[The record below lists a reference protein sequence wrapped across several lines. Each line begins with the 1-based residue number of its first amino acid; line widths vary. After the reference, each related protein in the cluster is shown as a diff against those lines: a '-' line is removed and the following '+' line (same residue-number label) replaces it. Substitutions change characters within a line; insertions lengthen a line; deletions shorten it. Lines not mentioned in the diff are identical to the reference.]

1 MTKEIFLT
9 QLAFPICFPIFGGM
23 SKMQSINS
31 DMDEIHDLNND
42 LYEHL
47 VDDED
52 NLAIRTINVL
62 MHKYKDLKNS
72 LLSNKIN

>member
-1 MTKEIFLT
+1 
-9 QLAFPICFPIFGGM
+9 
-23 SKMQSINS
+23 MQSINS

-47 VDDED
+47 VDDEF
-52 NLAIRTINVL
+52 NQSVRVINIL
-62 MHKYKDLKNS
+62 MRKYKDLKNS

>member
-1 MTKEIFLT
+1 
-9 QLAFPICFPIFGGM
+9 
-23 SKMQSINS
+23 
-31 DMDEIHDLNND
+31 MDEIHDLNND

-62 MHKYKDLKNS
+62 MHKLKDLKNS

>member
-1 MTKEIFLT
+1 
-9 QLAFPICFPIFGGM
+9 M
-23 SKMQSINS
+23 SKLQSINS

-62 MHKYKDLKNS
+62 MHKLKDLKNS